1 MSQTRRLSDSGVL
14 DKYLDAMGRHRLLTR
29 DQEQEVG
36 RAILEGTPRERTV
49 ALERMVNCNLRLV
62 VSIARQYLHR
72 GVPLSDL
79 IQEGN
84 IGLMRAAEKFEYHR
98 GFKFST
104 YASWWIRQAVV
115 RAIEGQVRTIR
126 VPIYKLEVVNRL
138 KKQAKEMARGLGRE
152 PTRFELAESMDM
164 TIEDLDEHL
173 RMVREPMSLDRPV
186 GEDGD
191 STLADIIAGP
201 EQALPSDSLTEQTL
215 FEQAQRALDCLDDR
229 EQRILR
235 LRYGWDS
242 GDPLSLEK
250 IGRVFGLTRE
260 RIRQIEIKALTKLR
274 RAQEG
279 HALGDFVNN

>member
-1 MSQTRRLSDSGVL
+1 MSRTRTPSDSRVL
-14 DKYLDAMGRHRLLTR
+14 DRYMEAMGRHRLLTR
-29 DQEQEVG
+29 EQEQEIG
-36 RAILEGTPRERTV
+36 KKILEGTPQERKL

-84 IGLMRAAEKFEYHR
+84 LGLMRAAEKFEYHR

-138 KKQAKEMARGLGRE
+138 NKQAKEMAWSLGRE
-152 PTRFELAESMDM
+152 PTRLELATAMEM
-164 TIEDLDEHL
+164 TIEELDEHL

-201 EQALPSDSLTEQTL
+201 EQRLPGDALAERTL
-215 FEQAQRALDCLDDR
+215 QEQAARALGTLDAR
-229 EQRILR
+229 EQRVLR
-235 LRYGWDS
+235 MRYGWDD
-242 GDPLSLEK
+242 GDPMSLEK
-250 IGRVFGLTRE
+250 IGQVFGLTRE
-260 RIRQIEIKALTKLR
+260 RIRQIEIKALDKLR
-274 RAQEG
+274 RAQDE
-279 HALGDFVNN
+279 HALGDFIEH

>member
-1 MSQTRRLSDSGVL
+1 ME
-14 DKYLDAMGRHRLLTR
+14 AMGRHKLLTR

-36 RAILEGTPRERTV
+36 KAILEGTPPERLR

-115 RAIEGQVRTIR
+115 RAIESQVRTIR

-138 KKQAKEMARGLGRE
+138 NKKAKEMAWSMGRE
-152 PTRFELAESMDM
+152 PTRGELAEAMEM
-164 TIEDLDEHL
+164 TIEELDEHL

-201 EQALPSDSLTEQTL
+201 VQDLPSDNLNDTAL
-215 FEQAQRALDCLDDR
+215 YEQAKRALGCLDER
-229 EQRILR
+229 EQRVLR
-235 LRYGWDS
+235 MRYGWDN
-242 GDPLSLEK
+242 GDPMSLEK
-250 IGRVFGLTRE
+250 IGRVFSLTRE
-260 RIRQIEIKALTKLR
+260 RIRQIEIKALAKLR
-274 RAQEG
+274 RAQAD
-279 HALGDFVNN
+279 HSLGDFIAH

>member
-1 MSQTRRLSDSGVL
+1 MARTRTPSDSRVL
-14 DKYLDAMGRHRLLTR
+14 DRYMEAMGRHRLLTR
-29 DQEQEVG
+29 AQEQEIG
-36 RAILEGTPRERTV
+36 KAILEGTPQERRV

-84 IGLMRAAEKFEYHR
+84 LGLMRAAEKFEYHR

-115 RAIEGQVRTIR
+115 RAIESQVRTIR

-138 KKQAKEMARGLGRE
+138 NKKAKEMSWSLGRE
-152 PTRFELAESMDM
+152 PTRLELADAMEM
-164 TIEDLDEHL
+164 TIEELDEHL

-201 EQALPSDSLTEQTL
+201 DPSLPSDSLTERTL
-215 FEQAQRALDCLDDR
+215 FEQAQRALDCLDER
-229 EQRILR
+229 EQRVLR
-235 LRYGWDS
+235 MRYGWDN

-250 IGRVFGLTRE
+250 IGKVFGLTRE
-260 RIRQIEIKALTKLR
+260 RIRQIEIKALEKLR
-274 RAQEG
+274 RAQAD
-279 HALGDFVNN
+279 HSLSDFVEN

>member
-1 MSQTRRLSDSGVL
+1 MSRTRTPSDSRVL
-14 DKYLDAMGRHRLLTR
+14 DRYMEAMGRHRLLTR
-29 DQEQEVG
+29 EQEQEIG
-36 RAILEGTPRERTV
+36 KKILEGTPQERKL

-84 IGLMRAAEKFEYHR
+84 LGLMRAAEKFEYHR

-138 KKQAKEMARGLGRE
+138 NKQAKEMAWSLGRE
-152 PTRFELAESMDM
+152 PTRLELATAMEM
-164 TIEDLDEHL
+164 TIEELDEHL

-201 EQALPSDSLTEQTL
+201 DQRLPGDALAERTLQEQA
-215 FEQAQRALDCLDDR
+215 ARALGTLDAR
-229 EQRILR
+229 EQRVLR
-235 LRYGWDS
+235 MRYGWDD
-242 GDPLSLEK
+242 GDPMSLEK
-250 IGRVFGLTRE
+250 IGQVFGLTRE
-260 RIRQIEIKALTKLR
+260 RIRQIEIKALDKLR
-274 RAQEG
+274 RAQDE
-279 HALGDFVNN
+279 HALGDFIEH